1 MKKFVILSCFLSA
14 LSVWAVTRPF
24 CTFTGAEGRKIG
36 RFLQARVFG
45 PDARGRIYEEAANA
59 FRTHWDD
66 CHPDEGWMKKDKG
79 MWQGEYWGK
88 TMLSAAV
95 VAEWTADADLK
106 TWIREQARAFVK
118 EFQQP
123 DGYLCSY
130 ANREFV
136 GGPKPDADKRVGWDR
151 EIFCWN
157 IWGRKYTMWALI
169 ECARVT
175 EAPDLLEAA
184 CRLMDQEIAQL
195 AKAGKKIEDTGFFVG
210 LPSMSVLKPLLML
223 HRATGK
229 QAYLDFAKDIVA
241 AMDRPG
247 NPAPNL
253 IANAFGNKPVHE
265 WYATPEWW
273 AKAYETMSCLEG
285 LIDYA
290 QMQKEPRILEAVKR
304 IVAKLEKHELN
315 AVGSVGLF
323 DHFTHAGNC
332 ANATTEPCDV
342 THWIRV
348 NRDLFLAT
356 DDPHYLDNVEFAYY
370 NAFLAGVYRDGM
382 WGAHSVRSHGA
393 RHRAAPHQVGMKY
406 HQCCID
412 NMPRTFVDIARTTM
426 TRAKSD
432 ALSVNFYSD
441 ATLDSEIGK
450 LTVSGGYPF
459 GDRVKVTC
467 AAGKGGRV
475 RFRIP
480 TFFDSVR
487 VDGRPASG
495 AWFTV
500 DVPKEGRTF
509 ELRFIRTPRMLVTP
523 LTAGCTQRERSVFE
537 TADENPEMKGLARK
551 KPGVRVQYGPILLAK
566 GLYAGTPKD
575 DVLKDLLTDTK
586 GWKLS
591 IAPAKPVKT
600 EGAWTL
606 TLSKAG
612 ASHVLPVGD
621 FASVADVDDA
631 SNLFSVWF

>member
-1 MKKFVILSCFLSA
+1 MKKIRLLSCTLSA
-14 LSVWAVTRPF
+14 LSVLAAERPF
-24 CTFTGAEGRKIG
+24 CTFTGAEGRKAG
-36 RFLQARVFG
+36 RFLAERVFG
-45 PDARGRIYEEAANA
+45 AEARGRIYEEAANA
-59 FRTHWDD
+59 FRTHYDD
-66 CHPDEGWMKKDKG
+66 CHPEEGWMKKDKG
-79 MWQGEYWGK
+79 LWQGEYWGK
-88 TMLSAAV
+88 TMHSAAV
-95 VAEWTADADLK
+95 VAEWTADAELK
-106 TWIREQARAFVK
+106 AWIRDRARAFVK

-130 ANREFV
+130 LNREFV
-136 GGPKPDADKRVGWDR
+136 GGRKPDADKRVGWDT

-184 CRLMDQEIAQL
+184 CRLMDQEIDQL
-195 AKAGKKIEDTGFFVG
+195 AKSGTKIEDTGFFVG
-210 LPSMSVLKPLLML
+210 LPSMSVLKPLLVL
-223 HRATGK
+223 YRTTGNK
-229 QAYLDFAKDIVA
+229 SYLDFAKGIVA
-241 AMDRPG
+241 AMDRAG

-253 IANAFGNKPVHE
+253 VANAFGDKPFHE

-315 AVGSVGLF
+315 ALGCVGFF
-323 DHFTHAGNC
+323 DHFTHAGAC
-332 ANATTEPCDV
+332 VNATTEPCDV

-356 DDPHYLDNVEFAYY
+356 DDPHYLDTVEFAYY
-370 NAFLAGVYRDGM
+370 NAFLAGVYRDGK

-393 RHRAAPHQVGMKY
+393 RHRSAPHQVGMQY

-412 NMPRTFVDIARTTM
+412 NMPRTFVDIAQTTV
-426 TRAKSD
+426 THAKSG

-441 ATLDSEIGK
+441 AALDSDLGK
-450 LTVSGGYPF
+450 LSITGGYPV
-459 GDRVKVTC
+459 GDRVKV
-467 AAGKGGRV
+467 AFGPGKGGRA

-480 TFFDSVR
+480 SCFDSVR

-495 AWFTV
+495 SWFMV

-509 ELRFIRTPRMLVTP
+509 ELRFVRSPRMSP
-523 LTAGCTQRERSVFE
+523 SPRTAGCSPREKSVFE
-537 TADENPEMKGLARK
+537 TAYENPEMKDLARK
-551 KPGVRVQYGPILLAK
+551 TPGVRVQYGPILLAK
-566 GLYAGTPKD
+566 GLYAGTSKD
-575 DVLKDLLTDTK
+575 DVLKDLLTDVK

-591 IAPAKPVKT
+591 VAPAKPVKT
-600 EGAWTL
+600 DGAWTL
-606 TLSKAG
+606 TLSKDG
-612 ASHVLPVGD
+612 VSHVLPVGD
-621 FASVADVDDA
+621 FASIADADDA
-631 SNLFSVWF
+631 SNLFSIWF